1 MNILLVN
8 TDAVVTKLVT
18 LSTQKTGHRLDVA
31 TSIES
36 IREENY
42 DLLILDGGLFS
53 RDFLEQINDKVLYA
67 HSIFITTRESP
78 EEALFEKLLYKPF
91 LPTELLLMLHLINTA
106 VQEEQEARS
115 KEIVFSA
122 FDNDFFSED
131 EIAFDE
137 EPEEEAI
144 VRVERVA
151 KPLPTP
157 AISEPEAKIEVEPE
171 VREAAFEQIFS
182 NDDVSEVKAML
193 EALNSEEET
202 PQEDEVLEEEVHIE
216 PEIDYALEVALQN
229 STLSDETPLSQDL
242 SEASLS
248 LLNEKEEVP
257 KETSL
262 QNKESIETLKTLLQA
277 LENPQ
282 LARSLRGSI
291 TINLTFGDDNES

>member
-18 LSTQKTGHRLDVA
+18 LSTQKTGDRLDVA

-67 HSIFITTRESP
+67 HSILITTRESK
-78 EEALFEKLLYKPF
+78 EEGLFEKLLYKPF

-106 VQEEQEARS
+106 VKEEKEAHS

-131 EIAFDE
+131 EIAFE
-137 EPEEEAI
+137 EVPEEEVL
-144 VRVERVA
+144 VRVERMA
-151 KPLPTP
+151 KPFETP
-157 AISEPEAKIEVEPE
+157 EISEFESEPEIQDAPL
-171 VREAAFEQIFS
+171 EQIFS
-182 NDDVSEVKAML
+182 DNDVSEVKAML
-193 EALNSEEET
+193 EALNSEEEI
-202 PQEDEVLEEEVHIE
+202 PLEDEPLEEEVHLE
-216 PEIDYALEVALQN
+216 PEIDYALEVALKN
-229 STLSDETPLSQDL
+229 STLSEDVSASHDL
-242 SEASLS
+242 AEASLD
-248 LLNEKEEVP
+248 LLNEQQEKIKEP
-257 KETSL
+257 QETSR
-262 QNKESIETLKTLLQA
+262 QNQESIETLKTLLQA

>member
-18 LSTQKTGHRLDVA
+18 LSTQKTGDRLDVA
-31 TSIES
+31 TSLES

-67 HSIFITTRESP
+67 HSIFITTRESQ
-78 EEALFEKLLYKPF
+78 EETLFEKLLYKPF

-106 VQEEQEARS
+106 VKEEQEARS

-131 EIAFDE
+131 EIAFE
-137 EPEEEAI
+137 VAPEEEAL
-144 VRVERVA
+144 VRVERMP
-151 KPLPTP
+151 KPLESP
-157 AISEPEAKIEVEPE
+157 AILEPEQEVQEE
-171 VREAAFEQIFS
+171 EFKQIFS
-182 NDDVSEVKAML
+182 DNDVSDVKAML
-193 EALNSEEET
+193 EALNSEEEA
-202 PQEDEVLEEEVHIE
+202 PQEEILEEEVQIE

-229 STLSDETPLSQDL
+229 STLSEETISSHKL
-242 SEASLS
+242 SEASRD
-248 LLNEKEEVP
+248 LLNEKEELPQV
-257 KETSL
+257 TSR
-262 QNKESIETLKTLLQA
+262 QNQESIETLKTLLQA

>member
-18 LSTQKTGHRLDVA
+18 LSTQKTGDRLDVA
-31 TSIES
+31 TSIEN
-36 IREENY
+36 IREESY

-67 HSIFITTRESP
+67 HSIFITTRESQ
-78 EEALFEKLLYKPF
+78 EEDLFEKLLYKPF

-106 VQEEQEARS
+106 VKEEQEARS

-131 EIAFDE
+131 EIAFEE
-137 EPEEEAI
+137 EPEEEAL
-144 VRVERVA
+144 VRVQRVA
-151 KPLPTP
+151 KPLETP
-157 AISEPEAKIEVEPE
+157 IAPEPESEEQE
-171 VREAAFEQIFS
+171 EAFDQIFS
-182 NDDVSEVKAML
+182 DNDVSEVKAML

-202 PQEDEVLEEEVHIE
+202 PVKEEMVEEEVYIE
-216 PEIDYALEVALQN
+216 PEIDYALEVALKN
-229 STLSDETPLSQDL
+229 SGTIEDVSESQDL
-242 SEASLS
+242 SEASLDI
-248 LLNEKEEVP
+248 LNEKEVEPLVR
-257 KETSL
+257 SS
-262 QNKESIETLKTLLQA
+262 QNRESIETLKTLLQA